1 MHTIKLTDREI
12 LMIITEAFEELKRT
26 KTIKTCDSD
35 HVKALIEELTDGLQY
50 LCNRLD
56 KQN

>member
-1 MHTIKLTDREI
+1 MHTIKLTDQEI

-26 KTIKTCDSD
+26 KTIKNSDSD

-56 KQN
+56 KRS